1 VAGAT
6 TGSTPRSGAALP
18 PVGPGALD
26 PEAARRLRRSGAL
39 VLGIL
44 QALII
49 AVAITGTADLRPLA
63 SAQGTAR
70 AFVEAALG
78 DDCDRYLDLLTPAAR
93 DHVLA
98 AAPAPATV
106 PGLAPGAS
114 QRARACGA
122 VAQSGVGVT
131 TVQVLAR
138 TGSTAVVEVGTT
150 TGPAQTLDLVKT
162 GGHWRVSAP

>member
-1 VAGAT
+1 MAGAT
-6 TGSTPRSGAALP
+6 TGSTPRSGAGLP

-44 QALII
+44 QVLII
-49 AVAITGTADLRPLA
+49 AVAISGTADLRPL
-63 SAQGTAR
+63 STAQGTAG

-93 DHVLA
+93 DQVLA
-98 AAPAPATV
+98 AAPATV

-114 QRARACGA
+114 QRARACAA
-122 VAQSGVGVT
+122 VAQPDVGVT

-138 TGSTAVVEVGTT
+138 SGSTAVVEVGTT

>member
-1 VAGAT
+1 MAGAT
-6 TGSTPRSGAALP
+6 TGSTPTSGAGLP
-18 PVGPGALD
+18 PVGPGELD

-44 QALII
+44 QVLII
-49 AVAITGTADLRPLA
+49 AVAISGTADLRPLA

-78 DDCDRYLDLLTPAAR
+78 GDCARYLDLLTPAAR
-93 DHVLA
+93 DQVLA
-98 AAPAPATV
+98 AAPPATV
-106 PGLAPGAS
+106 PGLAAGAS
-114 QRARACGA
+114 QRARACAA
-122 VAQSGVGVT
+122 VAQTDVGVT

-138 TGSTAVVEVGTT
+138 TGSMAVVEVGTT